1 VTGEGENLE
10 NNKEKQIRRILKWAI
25 DKTSVDNTKDELEK
39 GKTFAPKSGQSEEKN
54 IIEDAKLKIDISK
67 NEMGATVFLIPPK
80 GGKMLTIENIK
91 EELVTKGVEYGIDDN
106 KIKEIVAMQIFNTS
120 VHVASGLLPVNG
132 ENGRI
137 EYHFDTNRDLK
148 PRMLEDGTADY
159 HNLGLV
165 INVKKGDLLAEIIPP
180 TMGIPGKTVTGKT
193 IPAKD
198 GKEARVRI
206 GKNVIA
212 SEDGYKMYAEIDG
225 QPIIYDKKLSVL
237 PILEIK
243 GDVGPATGNI
253 NFLGSV
259 IVQGNVKSGFT
270 INANGDL
277 QVNGIVEAAE
287 IVAEGDVIINR
298 GIQGQGKGIIKAG
311 RDFKVRYIEN
321 ATVEAGENI
330 NIAEASM
337 HSCLLAGKNIKLDG
351 KKGLI
356 VGGTAKAGEK
366 LVAKTIGSPMS
377 TYTEIEV
384 GINPTLKINYQN
396 IYNKLKEI
404 EKDLPKI
411 DQALG
416 VLERLKE
423 KDLLTHDKQIL
434 FDKLTL
440 TKSSLKEQQSELIE
454 EKEKLDFMISHSSR
468 ASISASNVC
477 YSGVNIIIGNAS
489 LKVRDKIN
497 HVTFY
502 NYEGQIK
509 FGPYEG

>member
-1 VTGEGENLE
+1 MTREGEELE
-10 NNKEKQIRRILKWAI
+10 DNKDKKVGRILKWAI
-25 DKTSVDNTKDELEK
+25 EKTSVENTKDE
-39 GKTFAPKSGQSEEKN
+39 SEIKENTNSVSNHTKEEN
-54 IIEDAKLKIDISK
+54 ISEDAKLKIDISK
-67 NEMGATVFLIPPK
+67 DERGVTVFLIPPK

-91 EELVTKGVEYGIDDN
+91 EELATMGVAYGVDYN
-106 KIKEIVAMQIFNTS
+106 KIKEVVTREMFETL

-137 EYHFDTNRDLK
+137 KYYFDINRDLK
-148 PRMLEDGTADY
+148 PKMLEDGTADY
-159 HNLGLV
+159 HDLGLV
-165 INVKKGDLLAEIIPP
+165 INVKKGELLAEIIPP
-180 TMGIPGKTVTGKT
+180 TKGIPGKTVTGKI

-198 GKEARVRI
+198 GKEARIRT
-206 GKNVIA
+206 GKNVII
-212 SEDGYKMYAEIDG
+212 SEDGYKLYAWIDG
-225 QPIIYDKKLSVL
+225 QPVLYDRKLSVL

-253 NFLGSV
+253 EFLGS
-259 IVQGNVKSGFT
+259 IVVLGNVKSGFA
-270 INANGDL
+270 IKANGDL

-287 IVAEGDVIINR
+287 IEAGGNIIIKR
-298 GIQGQGKGIIKAG
+298 GVQGQGKGILKAG
-311 RDFKVRYIEN
+311 QDFKARYIEN
-321 ATVEAGENI
+321 TTVEAGENI

-366 LVAKTIGSPMS
+366 LAAKIIGSPMS

-384 GINPTLKINYQN
+384 GINPTLKMNHQN
-396 IYNKLKEI
+396 ICNKLK
-404 EKDLPKI
+404 DLEMDLHKI
-411 DQALG
+411 NQAQG

-423 KDLLTHDKQIL
+423 KDLLTHDKQVL
-434 FDKLTL
+434 LDKLIL
-440 TKSSLKEQQSELIE
+440 TKSSLMEQQSELME
-454 EKEKLDFMISHSSR
+454 EKEKLHLMISHSSR

>member
-1 VTGEGENLE
+1 MTREGENLE
-10 NNKEKQIRRILKWAI
+10 TKNNKKDERILKWALE
-25 DKTSVDNTKDELEK
+25 KTSVKSNKVKPEKEETIISKHRHREDEK
-39 GKTFAPKSGQSEEKN
+39 AA
-54 IIEDAKLKIDISK
+54 EDAKVKIEISK
-67 NEMGATVFLIPPK
+67 NEMSATIFLIPPK
-80 GGKMLTIENIK
+80 GGKMLKVENIK
-91 EELVTKGVEYGIDDN
+91 EELATRGVEYGIDDN
-106 KIKEIVAMQIFNTS
+106 KIEEIIRRQIFNTS
-120 VHVASGLLPVNG
+120 VNVASGLLPVNG
-132 ENGRI
+132 KSGSVK
-137 EYHFDTNRDLK
+137 YYFDTNRDLK

-180 TMGIPGKTVTGKT
+180 TKGIPGKTVTGKI
-193 IPAKD
+193 IPAKA
-198 GKEARVRI
+198 GKEVRIRI
-206 GKNVIA
+206 GKNVIV
-212 SEDGYKMYAEIDG
+212 SEDGYKMFAEIDG
-225 QPIIYDKKLSVL
+225 QPIMYANKLSVL

-253 NFLGSV
+253 DFLGSV
-259 IVQGNVKSGFT
+259 IVQGNVKSGFS

-277 QVNGIVEAAE
+277 QVNGIVEATE
-287 IVAEGDVIINR
+287 IQAGGDIIINR
-298 GIQGQGKGIIKAG
+298 GIQGQGKGILKAG

-337 HSCLLAGKNIKLDG
+337 HSCLLAGKNITLDG

-356 VGGTAKAGEK
+356 VGGTVKAGEK

-384 GINPTLKINYQN
+384 GINPTLKMNHQN
-396 IYNKLKEI
+396 ISNKLRDI
-404 EKDLPKI
+404 EKDLSKI

-416 VLERLKE
+416 VLERLKA
-423 KDLLTHDKQIL
+423 KNLLTHEKQIL
-434 FDKLTL
+434 FDKLIH

-454 EKEKLDFMISHSSR
+454 ERQKLDLMISHSSR

-489 LKVRDKIN
+489 LKVRDKIK